1 MVKPQKTGS
10 LAVMTPDLDALAAR
24 IMATQSDDCR
34 ILVAIAGAPASG
46 KSTLSDRLCH
56 HLGGDEAGAAVVP
69 MDGFHFDDAIL
80 KQRGLLNR
88 KGAPNTFDVGGLQR
102 ILTALKTETDQ
113 DVYVPLFDRRL
124 ELSRGSARCISPRH
138 KIILV
143 EGNYLLLGQAPWDRL
158 APMFDLS
165 IYLDVAEEILR
176 ARLIDRWRGFGFD
189 DASALEKALGND
201 LPNAQIVATMTGP
214 SDIRV
219 TAG

>member
-24 IMATQSDDCR
+24 IKATQSDDCR

-56 HLGGDEAGAAVVP
+56 HLGGDKAGAAVVP

-102 ILTALKTETDQ
+102 ILAALKTETDQ
-113 DVYVPLFDRRL
+113 DVYVPLFDRGL

-143 EGNYLLLGQAPWDRL
+143 EGNYLLLGQAPWDQL

-165 IYLDVAEEILR
+165 IYLDVAEDILR

-219 TAG
+219 TVG